1 MSSPDSVSARE
12 GAITGATAI
21 GRGDRRR
28 ARTRHKLI
36 GAARALLSE
45 PGYAERSIAQITEAA
60 DVGLGSFYNHFDS
73 KEELY
78 TAAVNEVLDEHGA
91 LLDATSP
98 ADPDPA
104 RSLAV
109 AIRSTARLVL
119 THPEMAQILARQG
132 MSILDVPS
140 GLMPRVSKLLERGI
154 GTGRFVAADP
164 QILLT
169 ALVGALLGALHL
181 WLREPGR
188 VDDDWCDEL
197 TARLLVLC
205 GIGEAEAAQ
214 LVRFAGRPAPA
225 HLPG

>member
-1 MSSPDSVSARE
+1 MSSPDPVPTSGRPIADTP
-12 GAITGATAI
+12 GI
-21 GRGDRRR
+21 GRSDRRR

-36 GAARALLSE
+36 GAARELLSE

-60 DVGLGSFYNHFDS
+60 DIGLGSFYNHFSS

-91 LLDATSP
+91 LLDATSA
-98 ADPDPA
+98 ADRDPA

-119 THPEMAQILARQG
+119 THPDMAQILARQG
-132 MSILDVPS
+132 MSILDVSS

-154 GTGRFVAADP
+154 RTDRFVDADP

-169 ALVGALLGALHL
+169 AIVGALLGALHL
-181 WLREPGR
+181 WLREPAR
-188 VDDDWCDEL
+188 IDDVWCDEL

-205 GIGEAEAAQ
+205 GIGEAEAAA
-214 LVRFAGRPAPA
+214 LARTAY
-225 HLPG
+225 